1 MSGQSSLERMVQ
13 HGKAV
18 IANDPLEFRWRRL
31 MFRGSFSL
39 GGGQMN
45 VKTRP
50 VDDLGRV
57 IEIPEAAAMF
67 RVSQKQINTW
77 IEEGKLALYQ
87 IPGISDRMVVLP
99 SSIPEFVAKQLGG
112 HRSSGAVINDRQR
125 ADSAALPNPDLRD
138 IDPSFLEAGSKL
150 LKTTEEIKRLISKGT
165 LVVVDGA
172 ITPESVTAYQEFL
185 HS

>member
-1 MSGQSSLERMVQ
+1 
-13 HGKAV
+13 
-18 IANDPLEFRWRRL
+18 
-31 MFRGSFSL
+31 
-39 GGGQMN
+39 MN

-67 RVSQKQINTW
+67 RVSQKQVNTW

-112 HRSSGAVINDRQR
+112 HRSSGAVINDRRR
-125 ADSAALPNPDLRD
+125 ADAAARPNPDLRD